1 MVLSR
6 RSCRTQPLEPLTET
20 VRKLIDESA
29 NLHRE
34 LRHLKK
40 PLELTQ
46 QADYAPWQEEKEL
59 LPAQLEQ

>member
-1 MVLSR
+1 MVLPR

-20 VRKLIDESA
+20 VRKPVDESA

-34 LRHLKK
+34 LKHLKK

-46 QADYAPWQEEKEL
+46 QADYTPRQEEKEL
-59 LPAQLEQ
+59 LLVQLEQ